1 MAELPLPAGVLALVA
16 AAGFGGGQA
25 LVQRGLRHAEPL
37 AAGAV
42 AIGVTAACF
51 WGLLLLRPEAARWS
65 WGGVALFAAVGLL
78 QPLLTILFTFEGT
91 RRLGSTLA
99 ASVGST
105 APLFSALVAVALLGE
120 RVTPPVALGTAC
132 VIGGVMALS
141 HRGAAPRRWPLAALL
156 LPIGTAASRG
166 LATPLAKVALAAL
179 PDPLLGAAVT
189 YSVGFA
195 GALGLHGMRLG
206 RLRPRMAWP
215 APAIFLV
222 VGLGNAL
229 AFSALLLALG
239 KGEVVVVAPL
249 LSSGP
254 LFTML
259 VSVGLLRQEPFTPR
273 ILAGVLLVVGGV
285 MAVAATG

>member
-1 MAELPLPAGVLALVA
+1 MADLPLPAGALALVA

-37 AAGAV
+37 AAGVV
-42 AIGVTAACF
+42 AIGVTAGVF
-51 WGLLLLRPEAARWS
+51 WGLLLLRPGAAAWS
-65 WGGVALFAAVGLL
+65 WRGVSLFAAVGLL

-91 RRLGSTLA
+91 RRLGATVAS
-99 ASVGST
+99 SVGSI
-105 APLFSALVAVALLGE
+105 APMFSALVAVALLGE
-120 RVTPPVALGTAC
+120 RLTPPVALGTAC

-141 HRGAAPRRWPLAALL
+141 HGGQAARHWPLAALL

-166 LATPLAKVALAAL
+166 TATPLAKVALGAL

-195 GALGLHGMRLG
+195 GALALHGVRLG

-215 APAIFLV
+215 APALFVV

-229 AFSALLLALG
+229 AFSALLLALS
-239 KGEVVVVAPL
+239 KSDVVVVAPL

-259 VSVGLLRQEPFTPR
+259 VSVGLLRQERFTPR
-273 ILAGVLLVVGGV
+273 ILAGVLLVVAGV
-285 MAVAATG
+285 TAVAAVG